1 MKVVIVGGVAGGA
14 TTAARLRRQSEEVE
28 IVMFE
33 RGSEISY
40 ANCGIPYYIGGVI
53 KNRED
58 LVVVS
63 EEDFKKQFKT
73 DVRTNSEVVSIDRKN
88 KKVKVKD
95 LRNNNIYEES
105 YDKLVLSPGGYPVRP
120 PIPGINDPRIFTVRN
135 LHDMDLIRSFINEKK
150 PKKAIVVGGGFI
162 GLELA
167 ENLHNLGMLVSVVEL
182 AGQVMNLLDYEM
194 ATVIHQHLK
203 SNKIELYLKDAVKEF
218 SSVGGKIEAVLG
230 SGRKISSD
238 MVILSIG
245 IKPEAGLAKE
255 AGLTIGGLGGIKVNS
270 RLETNDPDIYALG
283 DATEINEIVSDSCAL
298 IPLANSANKQGRI
311 VADNI
316 IGKAREYKGTPG
328 TAIAKVFDITAAIT
342 GLSEKSLKAKG
353 IEYSKAYLQPSSH
366 AGYYPDAY
374 PMVFKLLFCP
384 KDGKVMGAQI
394 IGKEGVD
401 KRIDVVSS
409 LVQLGRTVYDMAE
422 LELSYAPPYSSAKD
436 PVNLAGMI
444 AVNQIEGNNPVVF
457 LDELDKL
464 KKEGAVL
471 LDVRTSLEYNIGH
484 IDGSVSMPLSELR
497 QGLSDVPKD
506 KKVIV
511 YCNQGKTAYYALR
524 VLKNLGYHDVCNLS
538 GGFKLYKFVS
548 AQQENVGIFD
558 GNFVDKTDELRSVV
572 SGQGTVFYV
581 DATGIQCPG
590 PIMRLAGSLEGK
602 EIGAVI
608 EITATDPG
616 FKNDVDV
623 WCKTTG
629 NTLLSMTDK
638 EGKITARV
646 QKGRKMVT
654 SFTGDIP
661 HDKTIVVF
669 SSDMDRAIAAFVI
682 ANGGLS
688 LGRKVTMFFT
698 FWGLNILRKKNPP
711 RLKKDIFEKMF
722 GIMMPRG
729 TFKLKLSQMNF
740 FGIGPKLIRFIMKRK
755 NIDSLETFIDNAI
768 KGGARI
774 VACQMSMDMMGIKK
788 EELIDGVEIGGVAA
802 YLGAAENSDNNL
814 FI

>member
-1 MKVVIVGGVAGGA
+1 MKVLIVGGVAGGA
-14 TTAARLRRQSEEVE
+14 TTAARLRRQSEDVE

-33 RGSEISY
+33 RGNEISY
-40 ANCGIPYYIGGVI
+40 ANCGIPYYIGDVI

-63 EEDFKKQFKT
+63 EEDFKKQFNT
-73 DVRTNSEVVSIDRKN
+73 DVRTNSEVISIDRKN

-95 LRNNNIYEES
+95 LRNNNVYEES

-135 LHDMDLIRSFINEKK
+135 LYDMDLIKSFINEKN

-162 GLELA
+162 GLEIA

-203 SNKIELYLKDAVKEF
+203 SNNIELYLKDAVKEF
-218 SSVGGKIEAVLG
+218 SQIGGKVEAVLG

-245 IKPEAGLAKE
+245 IRPEASLAAG
-255 AGLTIGGLGGIKVNS
+255 AGLKIGDLGGIKVNC
-270 RLETNDPDIYALG
+270 RLETDDPDIYALG
-283 DATEINEIVSDSCAL
+283 DATEINEIVSDSCSL

-316 IGKAREYKGTPG
+316 MGKKREYKGTPG
-328 TAIAKVFDITAAIT
+328 TAIAKVFDTTVAIT
-342 GLSEKSLKAKG
+342 GLSEKALKKKG

-374 PMVFKLLFCP
+374 PMVLKLLFCP
-384 KDGKVMGAQI
+384 KDGRVMGAQI

-401 KRIDVVSS
+401 KRIDVVSA

-422 LELSYAPPYSSAKD
+422 LELAYAPPYSSAKD
-436 PVNLAGMI
+436 PVNLAAMVAI
-444 AVNQIEGNNPVVF
+444 NQIEGSNPVVF
-457 LDELDKL
+457 LDEMDKL
-464 KKEGAVL
+464 RKEGAVFI
-471 LDVRTSLEYNIGH
+471 DVRTPLEYSIGH
-484 IDGSVSMPLSELR
+484 VDGAVNIPLSLLR
-497 QGLSDVPKD
+497 DRLSDIPRE
-506 KKVIV
+506 KKTVV

-524 VLKNLGYHDVCNLS
+524 ALRNLGYEKSFNLS
-538 GGFKLYKFVS
+538 GGYKLYKF
-548 AQQENVGIFD
+548 ATAEQENTGIFQGD
-558 GNFVDKTDELRSVV
+558 FIDKTDELRSVT
-572 SGQGTVFYV
+572 SEQGEIFFV

-590 PIMRLAGSLEGK
+590 PIMKLAKALEGK
-602 EIGAVI
+602 NIGDVVEIS
-608 EITATDPG
+608 ATDPG
-616 FKNDVDV
+616 FKNDADV

-629 NTLLSMTDK
+629 NTLLTISQQD
-638 EGKITARV
+638 GKITARI
-646 QKGRKMVT
+646 QKGKKMAG

-682 ANGGLS
+682 ANGGVS

-698 FWGLNILRKKNPP
+698 FWGLNILRKKNAPKT
-711 RLKKDIFEKMF
+711 KKDLFEKMF
-722 GIMMPRG
+722 GIMMPKGSTR
-729 TFKLKLSQMNF
+729 LKLSQMNF
-740 FGIGPKLIRFIMKRK
+740 FGIGPKLIRFIMRKK
-755 NIDSLETFIDNAI
+755 NIDSLETFIENAQ
-768 KGGARI
+768 KGGVRL

-802 YLGAAENSDNNL
+802 YLGAAESSDNNL

>member
-1 MKVVIVGGVAGGA
+1 MRVIIVGGVAGGA
-14 TTAARLRRQSEEVE
+14 TTAARLRRQSEDVE
-28 IVMFE
+28 IIMFE

-53 KNRED
+53 KNRDD

-63 EEDFKKQFKT
+63 EQDFKNKFKV
-73 DVRTNSEVVSIDRKN
+73 DVRTNSEVISIDRKN
-88 KKVKVKD
+88 KTVKVKD
-95 LRNNNIYEES
+95 LRNNNIYDEP
-105 YDKLVLSPGGYPVRP
+105 YDRLVLSPGGYPARP

-135 LHDMDLIRSFINEKK
+135 LHDMDLIKSYINEKK
-150 PKKAIVVGGGFI
+150 PKKAVVVGGGFI

-167 ENLHNLGMLVSVVEL
+167 ENLRDLGILVSVVEL

-194 ATVIHQHLK
+194 AAAIHQHLK
-203 SNKIELYLKDAVKEF
+203 SKKVELYLNDAVKEF
-218 SSVGGKIEAVLG
+218 SPSGGKLEIMLS

-238 MVILSIG
+238 MAVLSIG
-245 IKPEAGLAKE
+245 IKPETVLAKDAGLK
-255 AGLTIGGLGGIKVNS
+255 IGELGGISVNS
-270 RLETNDPDIYALG
+270 RLETNDPYIYALG
-283 DATEINEIVSDSCAL
+283 DAAEINEIVSNSFSL

-316 IGKAREYKGTPG
+316 TGSSEEYRGTPG
-328 TAIAKVFDITAAIT
+328 TAIAKVFDMSVALT
-342 GLSEKSLKAKG
+342 GLSEKTLKKKN
-353 IEYSKAYLQPSSH
+353 IEYSKAYLKPSSH

-374 PMVFKLLFCP
+374 PMLLKLLFSP
-384 KDGKVMGAQI
+384 KDGRVLGAQI

-401 KRIDVVSS
+401 KRIDVLSS
-409 LVQLGRTVYDMAE
+409 IVQLGRTVYDLAE
-422 LELSYAPPYSSAKD
+422 LELAYAPPYSSAKD

-444 AVNQIEGNNPVVF
+444 AINQIQGKNPVIF
-457 LDELDKL
+457 WDEIDKARS
-464 KKEGAVL
+464 EGAVL
-471 LDVRTSLEYNIGH
+471 IDVRTPLEYGIGH
-484 IDGSVSMPLSELR
+484 MEGSVNIPLEEMR
-497 QGLSDVPKD
+497 QRINEFPKD
-506 KKVIV
+506 KKIV
-511 YCNQGKTAYYALR
+511 LCCNQGKLSYFALR
-524 VLKNLGYHDVCNLS
+524 VLKNMGYKNVFSLS
-538 GGFKLYKFVS
+538 GGFKLHKS
-548 AQQENVGIFD
+548 AGEDQENVGIFD
-558 GNFVDKTDELRSVV
+558 GTFIDKSDDLRNVV
-572 SGQGTVFYV
+572 SGQRDVFKV

-590 PIMRLAGSLEGK
+590 PIMRLAKSLEGRTA
-602 EIGAVI
+602 GDVI

-616 FKNDVDV
+616 FVNDAGV
-623 WCKTTG
+623 WCATTG
-629 NTLLSMTDK
+629 NTLLSMEEKD
-638 EGKITARV
+638 GKITAKI
-646 QKGRKMVT
+646 QKGKKMAA
-654 SFTGDIP
+654 SFNGGIP

-711 RLKKDIFEKMF
+711 RLKKDVFEKMF

-740 FGIGPKLIRFIMKRK
+740 FGIGPKLIRFIMRKK
-755 NIDSLETFIDNAI
+755 NIDSLETFIENAK
-768 KGGARI
+768 KGGVRL

>member
-14 TTAARLRRQSEEVE
+14 TTAARLRRQSEDAE
-28 IVMFE
+28 IIMFE
-33 RGSEISY
+33 RGSEVSY

-53 KNRED
+53 KDREN

-63 EEDFKKQFKT
+63 EEDFKKQFKV
-73 DVRTNSEVVSIDRKN
+73 DVRTNSEAISIDRAN
-88 KKVKVKD
+88 KKLRIKD
-95 LRNNNIYEES
+95 LRNNNIYEET

-150 PKKAIVVGGGFI
+150 PGKAIVVGGGFI

-182 AGQVMNLLDYEM
+182 AGQVMNLLDFEM
-194 ATVIHQHLK
+194 ASVIHQHLK
-203 SNKIELYLKDAVKEF
+203 SNNIELYLKDAVKEF
-218 SSVGGKIEAVLG
+218 SSVGGKIEAVLS

-245 IKPEAGLAKE
+245 IRPETVLAKE
-255 AGLTIGGLGGIKVNS
+255 AGLEIGELGGIKVNK
-270 RLETNDPDIYALG
+270 RLETSDPDIYALG
-283 DATEINEIVSDSCAL
+283 DAIEINEIVSDSCSL

-316 IGKAREYKGTPG
+316 TGGAQVYKGTPG
-328 TAIAKVFDITAAIT
+328 TAIAKVFDITVAIT
-342 GLSEKSLKAKG
+342 GLSEKNLKKKG

-374 PMVFKLLFCP
+374 PMVLKLLFCP
-384 KDGKVMGAQI
+384 KDGRVMGAQI

-401 KRIDVVSS
+401 KRIDVISS
-409 LVQLGRTVYDMAE
+409 LVQLRRTVHDMAE
-422 LELSYAPPYSSAKD
+422 LELAYAPPYSSAKD
-436 PVNLAGMI
+436 PVNLAGMVAI
-444 AVNQIEGNNPVVF
+444 NQIEGSNPVVF
-457 LDELDKL
+457 LDEIDKL
-464 KKEGAVL
+464 REEGAVFI
-471 LDVRTSLEYNIGH
+471 DVRTALEYNIGH
-484 IDGSVSMPLSELR
+484 IDGALNIPLSELR
-497 QGLSDVPKD
+497 GRLREIPMD
-506 KKVIV
+506 KKAVL

-524 VLKNLGYHDVCNLS
+524 VLRNLGYEKTFNLS
-538 GGFKLYKFVS
+538 GGFKLYKFVT
-548 AQQENVGIFD
+548 AQQENTGIFH
-558 GNFVDKTDELRSVV
+558 GNFIDKTDELRSVV
-572 SGQGTVFYV
+572 AGQGAVFFV

-590 PIMRLAGSLEGK
+590 PIMKLAKALEDK
-602 EIGAVI
+602 NIGDVI
-608 EITATDPG
+608 EISATDPG
-616 FKNDVDV
+616 FKNDADV

-629 NTLLSMTDK
+629 NTLLSMSQQ
-638 EGKITARV
+638 EGKITARI
-646 QKGRKMVT
+646 QKGKKMAA

-682 ANGGLS
+682 ANGALS

-711 RLKKDIFEKMF
+711 KTKKDIFEKMF
-722 GIMMPRG
+722 GFMMPRG
-729 TFKLKLSQMNF
+729 STRLKLSQMNF
-740 FGIGPKLIRFIMKRK
+740 FGIGPKLIRFIMGKK
-755 NIDSLETFIDNAI
+755 NIDSLETFIDNAK
-768 KGGARI
+768 KGGVRL

-802 YLGAAENSDNNL
+802 YLGAAESSDNNL

>member
-1 MKVVIVGGVAGGA
+1 MRVLIVGGVAGGA
-14 TTAARLRRQSEEVE
+14 TVAARLRRQSEDAE
-28 IVMFE
+28 IIMIE
-33 RGSEISY
+33 RGAEVSY

-53 KNRED
+53 KERDD

-63 EEDFKKQFKT
+63 EDDFKKQFNV
-73 DVRTNSEVVSIDRKN
+73 DVRTFSEAVSIDRAN
-88 KKVKVKD
+88 KKLKIKD
-95 LRNNNIYEES
+95 LRNNNVYEEA

-135 LHDMDLIRSFINEKK
+135 LHDMDIIKSFINEKR
-150 PKKAIVVGGGFI
+150 PGKAIVVGGGFI

-167 ENLHNLGMLVSVVEL
+167 ENLHDLGIKVSVVEL

-194 ATVIHQHLK
+194 AAVIHQHLK
-203 SNKIELYLKDAVKEF
+203 SNNIELYLNDAVKEF
-218 SSVGGKIEAVLG
+218 SSADGKIEAVLN
-230 SGRKISSD
+230 SGRRVSSD

-245 IKPEAGLAKE
+245 IRPETALAKE
-255 AGLTIGGLGGIKVNS
+255 AGLKIGGLGGIKVNG
-270 RLETNDPDIYALG
+270 RLETSDPDIYALG
-283 DATEINEIVSDSCAL
+283 DATEINEIVSGSCSL

-316 IGKAREYKGTPG
+316 AGKTQEYKGTPG
-328 TAIAKVFDITAAIT
+328 TAIAKVFDITVAIT
-342 GLSEKSLKAKG
+342 GLSEKALKKKG

-374 PMVFKLLFCP
+374 PMVLKLLFCP
-384 KDGKVMGAQI
+384 KDGRVMGAQI

-401 KRIDVVSS
+401 KRIDVISS

-422 LELSYAPPYSSAKD
+422 LELAYAPPYSSAKD

-444 AVNQIEGNNPVVF
+444 AINQIEGDNPVVF
-457 LDELDKL
+457 LDEIDGLR
-464 KKEGAVL
+464 KEGAVFI
-471 LDVRTSLEYNIGH
+471 DVRTALEYNIGH
-484 IDGSVSMPLSELR
+484 IDGALNIPLSELR
-497 QGLSDVPKD
+497 DRMKEVPKD
-506 KKVIV
+506 KKTVL

-524 VLKNLGYHDVCNLS
+524 VLRNLGRQKTFNLS
-538 GGFKLYKFVS
+538 GGFKLYKF
-548 AQQENVGIFD
+548 ATALQENTGIFQGD
-558 GNFVDKTDELRSVV
+558 FIDKTDELRSVT
-572 SGQGTVFYV
+572 SEEGEVFFV

-590 PIMRLAGSLEGK
+590 PIMKLAKALEGK
-602 EIGAVI
+602 NIGDVVEIS
-608 EITATDPG
+608 ATDPG
-616 FKNDVDV
+616 FKNDADV

-629 NTLLSMTDK
+629 NTLLSMTEK
-638 EGKITARV
+638 EGKILARV
-646 QKGRKMVT
+646 QKGKKMAS

-682 ANGGLS
+682 ANGGVS

-698 FWGLNILRKKNPP
+698 FWGLNILRKKNAPKT
-711 RLKKDIFEKMF
+711 KKDLFEKMF
-722 GIMMPRG
+722 GIMMPKGSTR
-729 TFKLKLSQMNF
+729 LKLSQMNF
-740 FGIGPKLIRFIMKRK
+740 FGIGPKLIRFIMRKK
-755 NIDSLETFIDNAI
+755 NIDSLETFIENAQ
-768 KGGARI
+768 KGGVRL

-802 YLGAAENSDNNL
+802 YLGAAESSDNNL

>member
-1 MKVVIVGGVAGGA
+1 MKIVIVGGVAGGA
-14 TTAARLRRQSEEVE
+14 TAAARLRRQSEEVE

-40 ANCGIPYYIGGVI
+40 ANCGIPYYIGNVI

-73 DVRTNSEVVSIDRKN
+73 DVRTNSEVISIDRKN

-95 LRNNNIYEES
+95 LRNNNVYEEP

-150 PKKAIVVGGGFI
+150 PRKAIVVGGGFI

-167 ENLHNLGMLVSVVEL
+167 ENLHDLGMLVSVVEL
-182 AGQVMNLLDYEM
+182 AGQVMNILDYEM

-203 SNKIELYLKDAVKEF
+203 SNNIELFLKDAVKEF
-218 SSVGGKIEAVLG
+218 SSVDGKIEAVLG

-245 IKPEAGLAKE
+245 IKPEAHLAKE
-255 AGLTIGGLGGIKVNS
+255 AGLTIGGLGGIKVNG

-316 IGKAREYKGTPG
+316 IGKGREYKGTPG
-328 TAIAKVFDITAAIT
+328 TAIAKVFDITVAIT

-384 KDGKVMGAQI
+384 KDGRIMGAQI

-409 LVQLGRTVYDMAE
+409 LVQLGKTVYDMAE

-444 AVNQIEGNNPVVF
+444 AINQIEGNNPVVF

-464 KKEGAVL
+464 KSAGAII
-471 LDVRTSLEYNIGH
+471 LDVRTSLEYGIGH
-484 IDGSVSMPLSELR
+484 VEGAINIPFSELR
-497 QGLSDVPKD
+497 QRTAELPRV
-506 KKVIV
+506 KKIVIC
-511 YCNQGKTAYYALR
+511 CNQGKTAYYALR
-524 VLKNLGYHDVCNLS
+524 VLKNLGYHDVYNLS

-548 AQQENVGIFD
+548 AQQENVGIFS
-558 GNFVDKTDELRSVV
+558 GNFIDKTDELRSVV

-590 PIMRLAGSLEGK
+590 PIMRLAKSLEDKNVGD
-602 EIGAVI
+602 VI

-646 QKGRKMVT
+646 QKGKKMAA

-682 ANGGLS
+682 ASGGLS

-740 FGIGPKLIRFIMKRK
+740 FGIGPKLIRFIMRRK